1 VARRDGRRARDL
13 RPVEIIRGYTKF
25 APGSVLIKCGDTH
38 VLCTASFEQS
48 VPDWK
53 KGQGTGWVTA
63 EYDML
68 PASTSTRRRRNRY
81 RIDGRSQEI
90 QRLIGRALRSIVD
103 MGALGENT
111 IIADCDVV
119 QADGGTRT
127 AAITGAYVALCDA
140 VQFAQTQGWI
150 ETSPIKDLVAAI
162 SVGIIDGRVLVDLD
176 YSEDVGAEV
185 DMNVAMTGSGRF
197 VEIQGTAES
206 GAYTR
211 EEADEMLTAAAGG
224 IKKLNEHQKRAL
236 RKRLTAASG

>member
-1 VARRDGRRARDL
+1 MARRDGRRARDL

-53 KGQGTGWVTA
+53 KGHGTGWVTA

-103 MGALGENT
+103 MEALGENT

-140 VQFAQTQGWI
+140 VEFAQAQGWI
-150 ETSPIKDLVAAI
+150 ETSPIRDLVAAI
-162 SVGIIDGRVLVDLD
+162 SVGIVDGRILVDLD
-176 YSEDVGAEV
+176 YSEDVAAEV
-185 DMNVAMTGSGRF
+185 DMNVAMTGLGRF

-211 EEADEMLTAAAGG
+211 EEADKMLTAAAAG
-224 IKKLNEHQKRAL
+224 IKKLNELQRRAL
-236 RKRLTAASG
+236 RQRLTAATG